1 MRDILSASERLLTD
15 KEILEIEEEA
25 KEIKKQNV
33 LYFDTPKTINK
44 MAETIGWVWDKY
56 KKPMLMFLDHSI
68 LVQKSA
74 HHNTTTDMLYELGQ
88 FWNIIKKQY
97 PITAFIASQLNREI
111 ESSDR
116 KKVPTM
122 HYPQK
127 GDFSYS
133 DGLYMSAD
141 MVIVSHIPYMLNLQF
156 YGPQRLPCTQED
168 VYWHILK
175 NRNNE
180 ANKVIRMKADFK
192 NMKIIERNDS

>member
-88 FWNIIKKQY
+88 FWNIIKKFSNFFFY
-97 PITAFIASQLNREI
+97 RIFAVVTLRVKNCKINFFNHF
-111 ESSDR
+111 
-116 KKVPTM
+116 KK
-122 HYPQK
+122 
-127 GDFSYS
+127 
-133 DGLYMSAD
+133 
-141 MVIVSHIPYMLNLQF
+141 SH
-156 YGPQRLPCTQED
+156 
-168 VYWHILK
+168 
-175 NRNNE
+175 
-180 ANKVIRMKADFK
+180 
-192 NMKIIERNDS
+192 